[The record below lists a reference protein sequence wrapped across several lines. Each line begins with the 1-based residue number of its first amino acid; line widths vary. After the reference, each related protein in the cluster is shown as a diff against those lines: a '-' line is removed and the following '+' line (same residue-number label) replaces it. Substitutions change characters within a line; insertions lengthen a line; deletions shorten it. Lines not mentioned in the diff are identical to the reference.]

1 MLLLS
6 THVVL
11 WSLSAALPFAS
22 NEHMVK
28 TKFYAYESSVRFK
41 LPHGQ
46 LCRKVFGFFLR
57 CKKRCNMI

>member
-11 WSLSAALPFAS
+11 CRLSAALPFAS
-22 NEHMVK
+22 NEHIVK
-28 TKFYAYESSVRFK
+28 GKFYAYESSVRFK

-46 LCRKVFGFFLR
+46 LCRKVAGFFF
-57 CKKRCNMI
+57 KDI